1 MRRGHPQGSSGPSP
15 PSPSHP
21 PHRYSSPVVPSALVM
36 LPGPCTHQATL
47 SALTRTGLCLHI
59 GHHLCVR
66 RNGCCLRRR
75 LEAGGRVLSLRQQPC
90 RLGVTCCCGR
100 CNRDAQA
107 AGQGDRGGFGWRGQ
121 RRGAHKLQRGRGRT
135 QVRERRGREESP
147 YKQLHRHPHE
157 QLPRHSG
164 QGIRACGGMHG
175 SGTPL
180 PAVVSWRCQ
189 RRSNHLAPAQ
199 GRTYE
204 HLATHSLQ
212 VPTAIP
218 TTQRTEAWGEAS
230 ALLQVEAQRASD
242 PPRSS
247 SSSSS

>member
-1 MRRGHPQGSSGPSP
+1 MLSTKQARVSGMRRGHPQGSSGPSP

-100 CNRDAQA
+100 CNHDAQA

-135 QVRERRGREESP
+135 QVRERRVREESP
-147 YKQLHRHPHE
+147 TSSCTVTLMSSCRATPARESEHAVACMAAGRPSQLLSPGAA
-157 QLPRHSG
+157 SG
-164 QGIRACGGMHG
+164 A
-175 SGTPL
+175 
-180 PAVVSWRCQ
+180 
-189 RRSNHLAPAQ
+189 
-199 GRTYE
+199 
-204 HLATHSLQ
+204 
-212 VPTAIP
+212 P
-218 TTQRTEAWGEAS
+218 TTWRQP
-230 ALLQVEAQRASD
+230 RAARMST
-242 PPRSS
+242 
-247 SSSSS
+247 